1 MIFGYLK
8 AVQEYC
14 EVQALHRFKFSTL
27 AFQRMRSS
35 LSNYYKCLSRP
46 KRNAPVVSFSELIG
60 DEGGLYWEE
69 VISRQDELFQRL
81 EAEMCLH
88 ALTARLPRREMRII
102 RMKVRGDRMHDI
114 AKRERMTFRQ
124 INQAL
129 ERCYSD
135 GHQRIMGVI
144 LMACKNDFERYLE
157 CKGDEIDNAA
167 YALAVALLR
176 THPDQ
181 TDEEVLPLGIWQSLR
196 RLLSRH
202 KKNWSAAGKQNLLA
216 LFIMRKRL
224 SATAQEAVKNKR
236 CYFSEDKG
244 GSDTV

>member
-1 MIFGYLK
+1 MDIRPLTKEQRRFAEENHHLVFTFLNQKDLPESAFYDVVIFGYLK

-88 ALTARLPRREMRII
+88 ALAARLPRREMRII
-102 RMKVRGDRMHDI
+102 RMKVRGDRIYDRKQTI
-114 AKRERMTFRQ
+114 Q
-124 INQAL
+124 GCL
-129 ERCYSD
+129 
-135 GHQRIMGVI
+135 
-144 LMACKNDFERYLE
+144 ACSAHT
-157 CKGDEIDNAA
+157 GIS
-167 YALAVALLR
+167 AVALPPCRKDAAALQRMQVLLFGAARKTR
-176 THPDQ
+176 TV
-181 TDEEVLPLGIWQSLR
+181 ESLPTL
-196 RLLSRH
+196 
-202 KKNWSAAGKQNLLA
+202 
-216 LFIMRKRL
+216 
-224 SATAQEAVKNKR
+224 
-236 CYFSEDKG
+236 
-244 GSDTV
+244 